1 MSLCNN
7 SKGLNHQMALWGW
20 AQTAVKI
27 TVTKN
32 VVASPSI
39 HQETSFEDLVQ
50 DVDQQVCGKVIQ
62 ICTSGGIALL
72 PAAHSLAS
80 RKCCYHTSS
89 GNSRDLTVPKFQVM
103 YFQKRKSQSQ
113 FLHSCERLMLIYS
126 QSTLG
131 WFPDPFLLEEES
143 SQTVVIAVDVSRGFV
158 NKYGSWQLPAHRA
171 VCGCGEALSW

>member
-1 MSLCNN
+1 
-7 SKGLNHQMALWGW
+7 
-20 AQTAVKI
+20 
-27 TVTKN
+27 
-32 VVASPSI
+32 
-39 HQETSFEDLVQ
+39 
-50 DVDQQVCGKVIQ
+50 
-62 ICTSGGIALL
+62 LL

-126 QSTLG
+126 QSMLG

-143 SQTVVIAVDVSRGFV
+143 SRTVVIAVDVSRGCV
-158 NKYGSWQLPAHRA
+158 NKYEELTAASTPCCLWLWGGLILVIKTILSKYNTVLLGKPLQ
-171 VCGCGEALSW
+171 VQGKEAPI